1 MRQKRDLHYLKT
13 WVELARQIGI
23 FVPGGSNGG
32 GYIDAAKAIGLTPH
46 NKADAKLMM
55 AAWASK
61 VLAERFIQ
69 APAQKTFSGQQR
81 QVAQRV
87 ETKTRRDL
95 NIDPAS
101 PEFLQTFAWRQLRM
115 QVIKRYGRRC
125 MCCGATPDTGAVIH
139 VDHIKPRKLF
149 PQLALDFD
157 NLQVLCG
164 DCNHGKGNWD
174 RTDWRPAD
182 AILPADQQQHI
193 NAILAE

>member
-1 MRQKRDLHYLKT
+1 MAQCAALGAGWPPSKG
-13 WVELARQIGI
+13 WIGR
-23 FVPGGSNGG
+23 
-32 GYIDAAKAIGLTPH
+32 A
-46 NKADAKLMM
+46 
-55 AAWASK
+55 
-61 VLAERFIQ
+61 VLAEHTQDAIDSFVAYASRSKASKAERRARKLALKSVPVLVAEA
-69 APAQKTFSGQQR
+69 APQKTP
-81 QVAQRV
+81 
-87 ETKTRRDL
+87 TKPLVR
-95 NIDPAS
+95 PSS
-101 PEFLQTFAWRQLRM
+101 PEFLQTFAWRKLRM
-115 QVIKRYGRRC
+115 QVLKHYGRRC